1 VVAFRNGKPAAQF
14 VGALPESQVRSFID
28 RLADEERLE
37 RAAALIDAGK
47 AEEGERLLDEVHT
60 DPDLEPRIEALRA
73 AIGFSRGGDRSEAD
87 LRSRLAGNPEDL
99 EARFALAQVLAAARR
114 YREAMEEL
122 LAIVRKD
129 KAWRDGEARRQLL
142 NLFTLAAEQPDL
154 VSEYRRKLATA
165 LY

>member
-1 VVAFRNGKPAAQF
+1 
-14 VGALPESQVRSFID
+14 
-28 RLADEERLE
+28 
-37 RAAALIDAGK
+37 
-47 AEEGERLLDEVHT
+47 
-60 DPDLEPRIEALRA
+60 
-73 AIGFSRGGDRSEAD
+73 
-87 LRSRLAGNPEDL
+87 
-99 EARFALAQVLAAARR
+99 
-114 YREAMEEL
+114 MEEL